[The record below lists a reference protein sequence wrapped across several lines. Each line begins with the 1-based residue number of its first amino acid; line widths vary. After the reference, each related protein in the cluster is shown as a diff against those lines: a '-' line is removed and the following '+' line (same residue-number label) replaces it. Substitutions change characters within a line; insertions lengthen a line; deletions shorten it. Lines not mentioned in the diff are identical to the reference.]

1 MVQFNVMNHN
11 NIDPAIVEIV
21 RRALQ
26 EDLGDG
32 DVTSECTVPADLAL
46 EGRFVARAA
55 GVIAGLE
62 IAGLV
67 FRLLDERVTFETK
80 VADGARVRNLQT
92 LAVVRG
98 PGRALLSGERTALNL
113 LQRMSGIATTARRYV
128 EAVKGTQAVI
138 LDTRKTVPGL
148 RILDKM
154 AVRLG
159 GAQNHRTGLYDMVLI
174 KNNHI
179 AAVGG
184 DIAEAVKRVR
194 AGDARRRPIEVE
206 VRDFDELRQAL
217 PLNVERIMLDNMT
230 PEQMQQA
237 VALVGGRTP
246 LEASGGITLKNA
258 AEVAR
263 TGVDFISVGALTH
276 SVKALDISL
285 WIEQVES

>member
-1 MVQFNVMNHN
+1 MNKIN
-11 NIDPAIVEIV
+11 MDPVVVEIV
-21 RRALQ
+21 RRALE

-32 DVTSECTVPADLAL
+32 DVTSECTVPETLML

-62 IAGLV
+62 IADLV
-67 FRLLDERVTFETK
+67 FSLLDERVTFEAK
-80 VADGARVRNLQT
+80 VKDGEYVRNRQT

-113 LQRMSGIATTARRYV
+113 LQRMSGIATMAQRYV
-128 EAVKGTQAVI
+128 KAVEGTRAII

-148 RILDKM
+148 RVLDKM

-159 GAQNHRTGLYDMVLI
+159 GAQNHRTGLYDMALI

-184 DIAEAVKRVR
+184 DVAEAVRRVR
-194 AGDARRRPIEVE
+194 QGDPRRRPIEVE
-206 VRDFDELRQAL
+206 VRDFNELRQAL
-217 PLNVERIMLDNMT
+217 PLNIDRIMLDNMS
-230 PEQMQQA
+230 PEQMRQT
-237 VALVGGRTP
+237 VELVGGRTP

-285 WIEQVES
+285 WIEQVPNDN

>member
-1 MVQFNVMNHN
+1 MMENMNYK
-11 NIDPAIVEIV
+11 NIDPAIIEIV
-21 RRALQ
+21 HRALE

-32 DVTSECTVPADLAL
+32 DVTSEYTVPEDLAL

-80 VADGARVRNLQT
+80 VTDGARVRNLQT

-113 LQRMSGIATTARRYV
+113 LQRMSGIATTANRYV

-230 PEQMQQA
+230 PEQMRQA

-285 WIEQVES
+285 WIEQVEP